1 MIIVSQDR
9 KFISENLEIGVIPI
23 YENGKDVIVGYKVEN
38 DYLEL
43 GIYKSEERAKEVLQE
58 IQNVIIGNKLIEISS
73 NLGDMTKANRMG
85 YELTPVY
92 EMPLE

>member
-1 MIIVSQDR
+1 MIIVTQDR
-9 KFISENLEIGVIPI
+9 ETVINFKNVISVELIENKKVIRC
-23 YENGKDVIVGYKVEN
+23 ETGKINYWLGNYKT
-38 DYLEL
+38 
-43 GIYKSEERAKEVLQE
+43 EERAKEVLQE
-58 IQNVIIGNKLIEISS
+58 ILNTIMGNKLIEISS